1 MLNDFLSQKKE
12 NMTTKMNR
20 YEEKLKTSSMMGEMH
35 LPKPEDDIFSFHQ
48 SGKQKTS
55 WYLSSWQSMK
65 ASNVPTDPSL
75 VTYQSKIYPYHGLH
89 RALLTTATPHIRA
102 VEGYEIRFCDDL
114 FINMVNEFRLVFN
127 DIELQFG
134 NRASLKFDLK
144 RSKDWE
150 EMKYD
155 IGNSPLLT
163 DWGNTLPS
171 IPIAMYPPMTYS
183 QGRSDYFP
191 LQLCG
196 NRDDLSHVFDYNL
209 QLKDLIRIR
218 HHDTHEEVP
227 FSMDL
232 IHVAGNVESIPIP
245 ELEGLYTSLTKEECK
260 YNVCLGKEE
269 RTPEFFVKSLY
280 YIEDENEILMGKKT
294 QLKFDSK
301 KSQPVTRI
309 DWGAINVAETERSKD
324 LTFSEYLT
332 GNTPVK
338 HTTLDTSIET
348 IFRNKGSYKTERA
361 YHLLSGISPVPG
373 LNSWENNVLNRE
385 DGRKFSPAVC
395 FDGGNMVVMLNEPLQ
410 EDPEAKYLVFSIL
423 RYVTRFRF
431 TSYPKTQEE
440 RLEVGAT
447 IVGEEVS

>member
-1 MLNDFLSQKKE
+1 
-12 NMTTKMNR
+12 MTNKMNR
-20 YEEKLKTSSMMGEMH
+20 YEEKLKSSSMMVKMH
-35 LPKPEDDIFSFHQ
+35 LPKPGDDVFSFHQ

-55 WYLSSWQSMK
+55 WYLSSWQSM
-65 ASNVPTDPSL
+65 AATNVPTNPNL
-75 VTYQSKIYPYHGLH
+75 VTYRSKIYPYHGLH
-89 RALLTTATPHIRA
+89 RALLTTVTPYIRA
-102 VEGYEIRFCDDL
+102 REGYEIRFCDDL

-127 DIELQFG
+127 DTELQFG

-144 RSKDWE
+144 RSKEWE
-150 EMKYD
+150 MMKAD
-155 IGNSPLLT
+155 IGNSSLT
-163 DWGNTLPS
+163 EWGNVLPS
-171 IPIAMYPPMTYS
+171 TSIAMYPPMTYS

-209 QLKDLIRIR
+209 QLKDLLRIR
-218 HHDTHEEVP
+218 RRDDDDGEGNEVP

-269 RTPEFFVKSLY
+269 RVPEFFVKSLY

-309 DWGAINVAETERSKD
+309 DWGAINVGETERSKD
-324 LTFSEYLT
+324 LTFSEHLS
-332 GNTPVK
+332 GESPVK

-348 IFRNKGSYKTERA
+348 LFRNRSSYKTERA
-361 YHLLSGISPVPG
+361 YHLLSGIPCIPG
-373 LNSWENNVLNRE
+373 MNSWENNVLIRE

-395 FDGGNMVVMLNEPLQ
+395 FDGGNMVVMLNEPL
-410 EDPEAKYLVFSIL
+410 PENPDAKYLVFSIL

-447 IVGEEVS
+447 IVGEEVL